1 MKKDTMTLR
10 KGIEKMEKLGEKKF
24 TKKETKADLK
34 EGFDLK
40 KFLVENSLTTNSRNT
55 NTEKVEYE
63 GYMIQPSTYNY
74 YNDPRHAYEFYN
86 LNDNEESLGYGRS
99 IEDCKDQIDAI
110 LS

>member
-1 MKKDTMTLR
+1 
-10 KGIEKMEKLGEKKF
+10 MENF
-24 TKKETKADLK
+24 N
-34 EGFDLK
+34 LK
-40 KFLVENSLTTNSRNT
+40 KFLVENKITTNSRMLSENVD
-55 NTEKVEYE
+55 KVEYE